1 MEWGR
6 SAVGALAVVGA
17 PRKGSGGETDGGS
30 ARVPRRVLV
39 CDDTEQIRRLIRV
52 NLELDGYEVLEAVDG
67 PAAVEILRDL
77 HRPLPN
83 VITLD
88 VLMPRHDGW
97 WTLSTIRADPRLAN
111 IPIIMVTAS
120 AQTRDRVHAEEAGVD
135 EFVAKPF
142 EPEELLTK
150 IESLVGGRRS

>member
-6 SAVGALAVVGA
+6 STEGEIAAGGAF
-17 PRKGSGGETDGGS
+17 RKERGGGS
-30 ARVPRRVLV
+30 FRARKRVLV

-67 PAAVEILRDL
+67 AAALEILHD
-77 HRPLPN
+77 HTTPLPN

-88 VLMPRHDGW
+88 VIMARGDGW
-97 WTLSTIRADPRLAN
+97 WAVSMIRADPRLAH

-120 AQTRDRVHAEEAGVD
+120 AQTQDRDRAQQAGVD

-150 IESLVGGRRS
+150 VEALAGGRRL